1 MDRALTLIDVLIEN
15 NPDLV
20 DDLTQLREI
29 VADPTLDELEA
40 IIEKIAS
47 DKMKKLQLIKRGK
60 RLIKVIMGK

>member
-1 MDRALTLIDVLIEN
+1 MDRALTLIDVLIES